1 MATPDTPPNPQKS
14 SSTKWLFILI
24 ALALLCACGYYAFFL
39 KSGTVKNEATASSSK
54 KPTAD
59 RVVSVAVAK
68 VQQGDINLFF
78 QGLGT
83 VTALSNVTVKS
94 RIDGQLIDLFFNEGA
109 MVKEG
114 DILAKIDSRSFEAQL
129 KQAQGQLL
137 KDQALLENALIDLKR
152 YEVLRQQDS
161 ISKQVLDTQNA
172 LVRQY
177 QGVIKVDEALI
188 ESAKLQIEYSTI
200 KAPTSGRIGLRLLDK
215 GNMVRTSDINGLAVI
230 TQIDPIGAVFT
241 IPEDKIPTLMHAL
254 NEKKALLVEAFDR
267 SNSVLIA
274 EGELLSVDNQIDT
287 ATGTLKL
294 KAKFSNS
301 PMKLFPNQF
310 VNIHLLVDT
319 KQNALYVPAAAI
331 WHTTQG
337 KFVYRVKPDQTVS
350 IQRVKIGITENGKT
364 IIEDGL
370 TLEDKVVIDGLDKLR
385 EGSKIAVFDDKN
397 QTKRNKQ

>member
-24 ALALLCACGYYAFFL
+24 ALALLCASGYYAFFL

-241 IPEDKIPTLMHAL
+241 IPEDKIPTLMQAL

>member
-24 ALALLCACGYYAFFL
+24 ALALLCASGYYAFFL
-39 KSGTVKNEATASSSK
+39 KSGAVKNEATASSSK

-241 IPEDKIPTLMHAL
+241 IPEDKIPTLMQAL

>member
-24 ALALLCACGYYAFFL
+24 ALALLCASGYYAFFL

-241 IPEDKIPTLMHAL
+241 IPEDKIPTLMQAL

-385 EGSKIAVFDDKN
+385 EGS
-397 QTKRNKQ
+397 